1 MMDKRTFIEELVEN
15 AVLSQGFQVSLSN
28 GETDSRIV
36 ASELA
41 NSIHKYLD
49 GYLLIKNSDVVK

>member
-1 MMDKRTFIEELVEN
+1 MDKRTFIEELVKN

-28 GETDSRIV
+28 GETDIKIV
-36 ASELA
+36 APELA

-49 GYLLIKNSDVVK
+49 GYSLIKNSNLIK